1 LPYKEILKNH
11 LITNKISTI
20 NEKNYKYLTDQLLR
34 KGFGDT
40 LNEELRKNKEQ
51 KNVEFTLE
59 I

>member
-1 LPYKEILKNH
+1 LPYKEILKNQ

-51 KNVEFTLE
+51 KNVYA
-59 I
+59 

>member
-1 LPYKEILKNH
+1 LPYKEILKNQ

-40 LNEELRKNKEQ
+40 LNEELRKNIEQ